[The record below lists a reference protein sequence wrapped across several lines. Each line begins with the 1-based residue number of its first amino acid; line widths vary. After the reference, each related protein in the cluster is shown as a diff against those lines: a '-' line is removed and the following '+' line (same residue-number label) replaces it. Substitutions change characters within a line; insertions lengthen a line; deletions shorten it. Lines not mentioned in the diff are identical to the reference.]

1 MGEERRKEE
10 RHTIDASAEV
20 KYGAT
25 TINVKAVEISKSGLR
40 IQSSDFIEPGT
51 KIEVLLLMKEP
62 KRVSG
67 EVKWAVAE
75 LGPAGVTYKIGIFY
89 KSGEL
94 IKDDEAE
101 ALDQNVN

>member
-1 MGEERRKEE
+1 MGKERRKEE
-10 RHTIDASAEV
+10 RYKIDASAEV

-51 KIEVLLLMKEP
+51 KIEALLLMKEP
-62 KRVSG
+62 KRISG

-75 LGPAGVTYKIGIFY
+75 LGPAGVTYKIGIY
-89 KSGEL
+89 CKSGEL
-94 IKDDEAE
+94 IKDDEVE
-101 ALDQNVN
+101 ALD